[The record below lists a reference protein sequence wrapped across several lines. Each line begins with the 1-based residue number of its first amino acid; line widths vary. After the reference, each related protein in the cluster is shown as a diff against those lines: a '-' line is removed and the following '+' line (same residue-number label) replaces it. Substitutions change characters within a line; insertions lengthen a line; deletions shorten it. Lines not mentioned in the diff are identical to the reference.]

1 MLPVLCLLV
10 CCFRKIAPLLFC
22 LVVLSQLKKSLSLI
36 PPSLLLHFDF
46 TVDFLR
52 DIARTETNEFLS
64 QCNNAAIVL
73 GGFGGSLIQ
82 FLAFIFP
89 EARWLLLA
97 AAILFLVG
105 GITGLAGAPTTVKK
119 IAIWALGDLVVFCLL
134 WCLASLFYFWRFWI
148 PHLGKLFLW
157 RGICCGE

>member
-1 MLPVLCLLV
+1 MEEVKDKVSYGSLVLCGV
-10 CCFRKIAPLLFC
+10 
-22 LVVLSQLKKSLSLI
+22 VVLLGGVVTVEEISLSLI
-36 PPSLLLHFDF
+36 PPSLLLHFDI

-52 DIARTETNEFLS
+52 DIARAETNEFLS

-119 IAIWALGDLVVFCLL
+119 IAMSFGGFGGVLFVLVFGIPILLLALLNPSSRKVVSLAWDLL
-134 WCLASLFYFWRFWI
+134 W
-148 PHLGKLFLW
+148 
-157 RGICCGE
+157 

>member
-36 PPSLLLHFDF
+36 PPSLLLHFDI

-105 GITGLAGAPTTVKK
+105 GITGLAGAPTTVEK
-119 IAIWALGDLVVFCLL
+119 IVMSFGGFGGVLFALVFGIPILL
-134 WCLASLFYFWRFWI
+134 LALMNPSSRKAVSLAW
-148 PHLGKLFLW
+148 GVT
-157 RGICCGE
+157 